1 MQKSGRIPAVL
12 VLVLAL
18 AGCSGPDTA
27 AAESTAAAF
36 EAALAQGDAE
46 TACALLTPQ
55 AAAAVAEEE
64 GADCAQAIVSLGLTA
79 GRGDPR
85 AEAYGQGAIV
95 ELDGDTVF
103 LAASG
108 DGWRVRAAGCVATTE
123 DAPFDCRIDGS

>member
-1 MQKSGRIPAVL
+1 MRRRILAVL
-12 VLVLAL
+12 LPVLAL

-36 EAALAQGDAE
+36 EAALARGDGA
-46 TACALLTPQ
+46 AVCALLTPQ
-55 AAAAVAEEE
+55 AVEALTAQE
-64 GADCAQAIVSLGLTA
+64 GTDCVQAIGSLALAPGT
-79 GRGDPR
+79 GEPR
-85 AEAYGQGAIV
+85 AEAFGQGAIV

-108 DGWRVRAAGCVATTE
+108 DGWRVRAAGCAPTGE